1 MHEFILFDENF
12 REIGKMA
19 LDLDAEYGTSNDS
32 KNDFQ
37 IVTAELNQFKPYGGY
52 IEGTE
57 VGGRFEYAQNTTT
70 VEKQTI
76 KGWTWRGLLS
86 QDIIRPPAREDYY
99 TVSGDANA
107 IIAQVTQ
114 NTLGGFFKTR
124 QVQSGLNIT
133 SYQFQRYINTLD
145 GLERMLEK
153 YGYRLKITAEKENG
167 QIAVYLEAVQA
178 QTVEGIYN
186 EDSRVPMRFTSDA
199 MGINH
204 LILGGAG
211 QLQDRM
217 IVDLYMDENGEIS
230 QTQSIFGFE
239 ERTSFF
245 DYSSAESEEEL
256 IQYGTE
262 RFKELAS
269 SRKLEILSPEDLD
282 LEIGDKVRGLFQ
294 DGTIITSPVVRKVV
308 KIQNG
313 VIKTEIKIKG
323 ED

>member
-12 REIGKMA
+12 REIGKVA
-19 LDLDAEYGTSNDS
+19 LDLDAEYGTSSDS
-32 KNDFQ
+32 KNNFE

-52 IEGTE
+52 IENTE
-57 VGGRFEYAQNTTT
+57 IGGRFEYAQDTTSSD
-70 VEKQTI
+70 KQTI

-86 QDIIRPPAREDYY
+86 QDIIRPPEGEDYY
-99 TVSGDANA
+99 TVTGEANA

-124 QVQSGLNIT
+124 AVDSGLNIT

-167 QIAVYLEAVQA
+167 RIEVYLEAVQS
-178 QTVEGIYN
+178 QLVEGIYN

-204 LILGGAG
+204 LILGGSG

-217 IVDLYMDENGEIS
+217 IVDLYMDENGNIS
-230 QTQSIFGFE
+230 TTQSITGFE
-239 ERTSFF
+239 ERTAFY
-245 DYSSAESEEEL
+245 DYSSAESEDEL
-256 IQYGTE
+256 IQSGIE
-262 RFKELAS
+262 RFREIAS
-269 SRKLEILSPEDLD
+269 SRKLEILSPEDID
-282 LEIGDKVRGLFQ
+282 LEIGDKVKGLFQ
-294 DGTIITSPVVRKVV
+294 DGTIITSPVVRKVF